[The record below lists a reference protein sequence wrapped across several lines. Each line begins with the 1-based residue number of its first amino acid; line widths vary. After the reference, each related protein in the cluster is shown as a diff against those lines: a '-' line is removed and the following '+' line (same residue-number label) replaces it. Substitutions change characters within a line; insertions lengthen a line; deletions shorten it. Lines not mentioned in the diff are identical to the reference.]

1 MRQKAVWCG
10 RRIAKGQLV
19 ALLTAIVLLATARF
33 SAAQAVP
40 LQPGAAASAP
50 RPPAPIAAAKDV
62 AGKVDA
68 AHQKNAEAL
77 EPTPA
82 PPAPA
87 AAASLPNTQAA
98 SAKPVLNQ
106 APGNPNQPAA
116 AGAAAAPASPAYSY
130 EPNGRRDPFV
140 SLLYRGGDTHPTGAT
155 RPPGLPGQLVGELN
169 LKGILKSKGGY
180 IAILQGSD
188 NKTYIGR
195 PGDRVLD
202 GSIKSIVP
210 DAVVFS
216 QDVNDPL
223 SLVKQREVRKAIR
236 PETK

>member
-1 MRQKAVWCG
+1 MRKKAVWCG
-10 RRIAKGQLV
+10 GRIRGGQLA
-19 ALLTAIVLLATARF
+19 ALLTAIVFLANAR
-33 SAAQAVP
+33 STAAQAVP
-40 LQPGAAASAP
+40 LQPGPAASAP
-50 RPPAPIAAAKDV
+50 KPPAPIAAAKDV
-62 AGKVDA
+62 ASKVDA

-77 EPTPA
+77 EPHPA
-82 PPAPA
+82 SPAPAPA
-87 AAASLPNTQAA
+87 APLANTQAA
-98 SAKPVLNQ
+98 TVTPGAN
-106 APGNPNQPAA
+106 APTGNPNQPAA
-116 AGAAAAPASPAYSY
+116 AGGAAAPASPPYSY

-140 SLLYRGGDTHPTGAT
+140 SLLLRGGETHPTGAT

-188 NKTYIGR
+188 NRTYIGR
-195 PGDRVLD
+195 PGDRVMD

-216 QDVNDPL
+216 QDVSDPL

>member
-1 MRQKAVWCG
+1 MRKKAVWCAG
-10 RRIAKGQLV
+10 RIRSGQLV
-19 ALLTAIVLLATARF
+19 ALLTAIVCLAGARS

-40 LQPGAAASAP
+40 LQPGPAASAP
-50 RPPAPIAAAKDV
+50 KPPAPIAAARDV

-77 EPTPA
+77 DPNPA

-87 AAASLPNTQAA
+87 PGAAPANTQAA
-98 SAKPVLNQ
+98 TAKPT
-106 APGNPNQPAA
+106 NQPTSPTQAA
-116 AGAAAAPASPAYSY
+116 AGGAAAPTAPPYTY

-140 SLLYRGGDTHPTGAT
+140 SLLFRGGETHPTGAT
-155 RPPGLPGQLVGELN
+155 RAPGLPGQLVGELN

-195 PGDRVLD
+195 PGDRVMD

>member
-1 MRQKAVWCG
+1 MRKKAVWCG
-10 RRIAKGQLV
+10 GRIRSRQLV
-19 ALLTAIVLLATARF
+19 ALLTGIVFLASVRS

-40 LQPGAAASAP
+40 LQPGPAASAP
-50 RPPAPIAAAKDV
+50 RPPAPIAAARDV

-77 EPTPA
+77 DPSPA

-87 AAASLPNTQAA
+87 PAAPLANTQAA
-98 SAKPVLNQ
+98 NVKP
-106 APGNPNQPAA
+106 GTNQPAA
-116 AGAAAAPASPAYSY
+116 NPNQTAAAGGASPAAPPYTY
-130 EPNGRRDPFV
+130 DPNGRRDPFV
-140 SLLYRGGDTHPTGAT
+140 SLLFRGGDPHPTGAT
-155 RPPGLPGQLVGELN
+155 RPSGLPGQLVGELN
-169 LKGILKSKGGY
+169 LKGILKSKAGY

-195 PGDRVLD
+195 PGDRVMD